1 MYKHFFKRVIDILG
15 SLVAL
20 PFVLLVIAVCAPLI
34 YFTDKGPIFYNA
46 TRRGKDGKTFTMYK
60 LRSMY
65 VNAPDL
71 RNADG
76 STYTGKD
83 DPRVTKIGKILR
95 KTSLDEF
102 PQFLNVLKGDMS
114 LIGPR
119 PTLATVPYEELDDI
133 RKKRLEV
140 RPGVTGYTQAYYR
153 NSISQE
159 EKFAYDAEYAETVTF
174 WMDVKILFMTV
185 YSVVAC
191 KNINATEQPVTVPAP
206 VAEKVTVGEHAE
218 TV

>member
-1 MYKHFFKRVIDILG
+1 MYKHFFKRVIDIVC
-15 SLVAL
+15 SLIAL

-34 YFTDKGPIFYNA
+34 WFADKGPIFYNA
-46 TRRGKDGKTFTMYK
+46 TRRGRDGKTFTMYK

-71 RNADG
+71 RNSDG
-76 STYTGKD
+76 STYTGKN

-133 RKKRLEV
+133 RKKRLTV

-153 NSISQE
+153 NSISQD

-174 WMDVKILFMTV
+174 WLDIKILFMTV
-185 YSVVAC
+185 YSVLAC
-191 KNINATEQPVTVPAP
+191 KNINATEQPVTVPA
-206 VAEKVTVGEHAE
+206 AEEAKVGE
-218 TV
+218 

>member
-1 MYKHFFKRVIDILG
+1 MYKHFFKRVIDIVC
-15 SLVAL
+15 SLIAL

-34 YFTDKGPIFYNA
+34 WFTDKGPIFYNA
-46 TRRGKDGKTFTMYK
+46 TRRGRNGKNFTMYI

-83 DPRVTKIGKILR
+83 DPRVTKSGKLLR

-133 RKKRLEV
+133 RKKRLTV

-174 WMDVKILFMTV
+174 WLDIKILFMTV
-185 YSVVAC
+185 YSVIAC
-191 KNINATEQPVTVPAP
+191 KNINATEQPVTVPA
-206 VAEKVTVGEHAE
+206 AEEAKVGE
-218 TV
+218 

>member
-46 TRRGKDGKTFTMYK
+46 TRRGRNGKTFTMYK
-60 LRSMY
+60 LRSMS

-174 WMDVKILFMTV
+174 WMDIKILFMTV

-191 KNINATEQPVTVPAP
+191 KNINATEQPVTVPA
-206 VAEKVTVGEHAE
+206 AEEAKVGE
-218 TV
+218 